1 MNKTVLLAA
10 LCAMGATLAVPASAD
25 DDRGRRHDRHEHRHV
40 ERHHD
45 RYDRRDDRRDYR
57 SERRDSR
64 YDSYRY
70 ERPRP
75 RYVMSGR
82 YCDDRRHLHSVHYH
96 VAPRDY
102 YAYGYPRDAYR
113 LHRGAGLDATL
124 ILTLPLF

>member
-10 LCAMGATLAVPASAD
+10 LCAVGATLAVPAAAD
-25 DDRGRRHDRHEHRHV
+25 DDRGRRHDRYEHRHA

-45 RYDRRDDRRDYR
+45 RYDRDDRRDYR

-64 YDSYRY
+64 YDSYRH

-75 RYVMSGR
+75 RYVVSGR
-82 YCDDRRHLHSVHYH
+82 YCNDRRHLHGVHYH

-113 LHRGAGLDATL
+113 LHRSAGLDATL
-124 ILTLPLF
+124 VVTLPLF